1 MTPSLKSKL
10 LSHIRSALTLI
21 EIMIALTMTLV
32 VLGAMMT
39 AFQFASREMQNGR
52 AALEMA
58 NQIRVAE
65 ELLRNDLA
73 NIMIDP
79 RTYTDSTNPN
89 GYVEIVEGPKRDS
102 AVPYALPDS
111 DGDLIPNLVDVDSTG
126 GSDVSPV
133 DGVDDALD
141 PTRSG
146 YSYLGDHDDIICA
159 TVRSAKRPFRGRY
172 VAPNATFGGTA
183 INTLTFGTTP
193 TPIPIESPFAE
204 VVWWTNFVDPNGN
217 LEVDYV
223 DGESVTLYRR
233 LLLIVPSSTPLPS
246 FGTPAFTE
254 QQNLN
259 SAREYLAAND
269 ISARI
274 ERTVD
279 SVNFGTPRVLYSIV
293 PNTVKDLAHRRT
305 RWGHNPAV
313 PAVPT
318 YNPALNF
325 PFPLL
330 RSSLFIQRSAVYDPN
345 SANDLDGDGMGI
357 RYDGNDIVLNEVAAF
372 DVKLYSPN
380 AGVIIGT
387 NNVVVEPGDV
397 GFQQLVNN
405 AVAPVPTGAY
415 VDLGHAGGGWFS
427 GLPNYKSRLRIG
439 YPNGAQDNVPP
450 GGNGVYE
457 ATNDGVQTTVGQRS
471 MNSLIDLVY
480 DTWTPIYESD
490 GVDQDNIAGPDQGN
504 DGEDNQ
510 DIDQNVLH
518 GTTGFPAGP
527 FPAGPD
533 DQTELE
539 TMPPYPHPVRAVK
552 VSIRMI
558 ERDTKQVR
566 QASVIQSYVPE

>member
-159 TVRSAKRPFRGRY
+159 TVRSPKRPFRGRY
-172 VAPNATFGGTA
+172 VAPNAVFAGTA
-183 INTLTFGTTP
+183 INRLDFTLIP
-193 TPIPIESPFAE
+193 SPITPIPIESPFAE
-204 VVWWTNFVDPNGN
+204 VVWWTRFIDNNGN

-223 DGESVTLYRR
+223 DGEFVTLYRR
-233 LLLIVPSSTPLPS
+233 LLLIVPPTTPLPS
-246 FGTPAFTE
+246 FGDPSLSE
-254 QQNLN
+254 QANLN
-259 SAREYLAAND
+259 SAIEYLAVND

-274 ERTVD
+274 ERSVD
-279 SVNFGTPRVLYSIV
+279 AVNFGTPRVLYSIV
-293 PNTVKDLAHRRT
+293 PNTAKDLAHRRT
-305 RWGHNPAV
+305 RWGHNPSV
-313 PAVPT
+313 PAVPI
-318 YNPALNF
+318 YNPATNF
-325 PFPLL
+325 PFPLF
-330 RSSLFIQRSAVYDPN
+330 RNSLINQRSAVYDPN
-345 SANDLDGDGMGI
+345 VADTDGDGMAI

-427 GLPNYKSRLRIG
+427 GPPNFKSRLRVG
-439 YPNGAQDNVPP
+439 YPAGITTTT
-450 GGNGVYE
+450 GGQLGM
-457 ATNDGVQTTVGQRS
+457 VG
-471 MNSLIDLVY
+471 LLDLVY
-480 DTWTPIYESD
+480 DTWTPFYESD
-490 GVDQDNIAGPDQGN
+490 GIDQDGVAGADQGN
-504 DGEDNQ
+504 NGVD
-510 DIDQNVLH
+510 DQAVAFAAFGIN
-518 GTTGFPAGP
+518 AP